1 MLTTKPLGDRVETM
15 ASGTD
20 RVFESLQVIA
30 SEPLD
35 HVTAEHVDTVLRRIL
50 AQESDE
56 AAITV
61 AAFGSSL

>member
-1 MLTTKPLGDRVETM
+1 M

-35 HVTAEHVDTVLRRIL
+35 HVTAEHVDAVLRRIL

-56 AAITV
+56 AAIPV
-61 AAFGSSL
+61 ATFGSSL